1 MKRYVRAEAEIAY
14 TRPGFVMETGRF
26 ALFYESDAAYLTD
39 KIVRQFIRKVAE
51 IKGASDAIRD
61 AALYNEAA
69 LKDFRRRID
78 KASLTKKRLG
88 NGKNFYTIA
97 GKEFSLNF
105 PEVDFSREVIVL

>member
-14 TRPGFVMETGRF
+14 MKSGFVMETGRF

-39 KIVRQFIRKVAE
+39 KIVRQFIKKVAE
-51 IKGASDAIRD
+51 IRGASDAIRD

-78 KASLTKKRLG
+78 KASLTKKQLG

-97 GKEFSLNF
+97 GNEFSLNF
-105 PEVDFSREVIVL
+105 PEEDFNREVIVF